1 MGMLFFCMDN
11 PDFRNKIRRKYPLRR
26 ILLPLGIYYY
36 IYIIYIKKSIGNFPG
51 KVPGNIPGKVP
62 AECDAKM
69 LKTWYLCRFN

>member
-1 MGMLFFCMDN
+1 MGTLFFCMDN
-11 PDFRNKIRRKYPLRR
+11 PDFRNKIRRKYPFRR

-36 IYIIYIKKSIGNFPG
+36 IYYIYIKESIG